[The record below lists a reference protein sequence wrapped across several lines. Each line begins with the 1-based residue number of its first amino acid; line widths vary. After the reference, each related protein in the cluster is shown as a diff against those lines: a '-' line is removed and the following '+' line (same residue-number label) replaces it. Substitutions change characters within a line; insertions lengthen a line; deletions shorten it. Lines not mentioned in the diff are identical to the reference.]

1 MPTSTAIVLR
11 VYFFGDFQSLL
22 SQIAMAASD
31 NVIRGCLTPKYI
43 DKETLAGVRSIIF
56 QVIISI
62 I

>member
-1 MPTSTAIVLR
+1 
-11 VYFFGDFQSLL
+11 
-22 SQIAMAASD
+22 MAASD